1 MEKMQQEGSKND
13 EKIMKNRSPG
23 VGKLRKMGAR
33 GAFQMQQNAKLKK
46 IGDPFN
52 SFAPFLAILVENGS
66 QDGVQNPIK
75 IDKKSVQ
82 NSIIFSKGFLK
93 HFGRDLGAKMD
104 EKSVQKRYQKH
115 VGIALEVKLAK
126 T

>member
-1 MEKMQQEGSKND
+1 MQIDGKMQQEGSKND

-66 QDGVQNPIK
+66 QDGVPNPIK
-75 IDKKSVQ
+75 INK
-82 NSIIFSKGFLK
+82 NGFTILS
-93 HFGRDLGAKMD
+93 FF
-104 EKSVQKRYQKH
+104 QK
-115 VGIALEVKLAK
+115 VF
-126 T
+126 

>member
-1 MEKMQQEGSKND
+1 
-13 EKIMKNRSPG
+13 MKNRSPG
-23 VGKLRKMGAR
+23 GGKLRKIGAR

-46 IGDPFN
+46 IRVVSN
-52 SFAPFLAILVENGS
+52 SFAPFLAIWVENGS
-66 QDGVQNPIK
+66 QDGIQNPIK

-82 NSIIFSKGFLK
+82 SFIILSKGFLK
-93 HFGRDLGAKMD
+93 HFGSDLGAKMD
-104 EKSVQKRYQKH
+104 EKSVQKRYPKH

>member
-1 MEKMQQEGSKND
+1 MK
-13 EKIMKNRSPG
+13 KIFKNRSLG

-33 GAFQMQQNAKLKK
+33 GAFQMQQNAKLEK
-46 IGDPFN
+46 IGGPLK
-52 SFAPFLAILVENGS
+52 SFAPFLTIWVENGS

-82 NSIIFSKGFLK
+82 DFIIFSKGFLK
-93 HFGRDLGAKMD
+93 HFGSDLGAKMD
-104 EKSVQKRYQKH
+104 DKSVQKRCQKH
-115 VGIALEVKLAK
+115 AGIDLEVKLAK

>member
-1 MEKMQQEGSKND
+1 M
-13 EKIMKNRSPG
+13 
-23 VGKLRKMGAR
+23 RKMGAR

-82 NSIIFSKGFLK
+82 DFIIFSKSFLK
-93 HFGRDLGAKMD
+93 HFGSELGAKMD
-104 EKSVQKRYQKH
+104 EKSVQKRHQKH

>member
-1 MEKMQQEGSKND
+1 MIK
-13 EKIMKNRSPG
+13 RG
-23 VGKLRKMGAR
+23 VVPNSLALLGAI
-33 GAFQMQQNAKLKK
+33 FK
-46 IGDPFN
+46 
-52 SFAPFLAILVENGS
+52 ENGS
-66 QDGVQNPIK
+66 QDGGRNPIK

-82 NSIIFSKGFLK
+82 DFIIFSKGFLR
-93 HFGRDLGAKMD
+93 HLGSDLGAKMD